1 MIAGMR
7 AGLVVDGDGHV
18 MEEPNDI
25 WTPERIDHD
34 RWGDW
39 VPRKDVIDEIYE
51 IVSVGGV
58 VRGGGK
64 ELHDQMAAAVGMT
77 PREFY
82 DLLEGL
88 RRLGGHDPNARC
100 ADLDADGIDA
110 VVLYPSLAMFFG
122 PVDEIPALRD
132 VEFVADCMRAYNDW
146 LADFC
151 AAAPDRL
158 FGVAAVPLQDVER
171 AVAETERAVA
181 RGLRGVFV
189 RPSAYVGELPLNH
202 HVYDPFWSACQ
213 DLGVPVAFHP
223 GVHVDT
229 PGACRKFGLVAVSE
243 NQTITNMAMDELHG
257 GSALGQAVGNT
268 VDMIVTMGRVLM
280 GGVCERFD
288 RLRLVF
294 LESSGGWVPSILER
308 MDEQVQAFPLE
319 RRWLSL
325 LPSEYFRRQCYVS
338 FEPEEWNLAA
348 CSDALGAD
356 RLLWASDYPH
366 PEYHPGVLDE
376 LRERIAPLP
385 PADQQRIL
393 GANAVDCYGLPLALA

>member
-1 MIAGMR
+1 MTGA
-7 AGLVVDGDGHV
+7 LVVDGDGHV

-25 WTPERIDHD
+25 WTPERIDYD

-39 VPRKDVIDEIYE
+39 VPRKEVIDEIYE
-51 IVSVGGV
+51 IVHVGGV
-58 VRGGGK
+58 VRGGGR

-82 DLLEGL
+82 DLLADL
-88 RRLGGHDPNARC
+88 RRPGGHDAKVRLD
-100 ADLDADGIDA
+100 DLDADGIDA

-132 VEFVADCMRAYNDW
+132 AEFVADCLRAYNDW

-158 FGVAAVPLQDVER
+158 FGVAGVPLQDVER
-171 AVAETERAVA
+171 AVTEARHAVG
-181 RGLRGVFV
+181 RGLRGVFI
-189 RPSAYVGELPLNH
+189 RPSPYVDELPLNH
-202 HVYDPFWSACQ
+202 RVYDPFWAACEE
-213 DLGVPVAFHP
+213 LGVPVGFHP

-243 NQTITNMAMDELHG
+243 NQTVTNMAMSELHG
-257 GSALGQAVGNT
+257 GSALGQAVGNP
-268 VDMIVTMGRVLM
+268 VDMIVTIGRLLM
-280 GGVCERFD
+280 GGVCERFP
-288 RLRLVF
+288 RLRLLF
-294 LESSGGWVPSILER
+294 LESSGGWVPSVLER

-325 LPSEYFRRQCYVS
+325 LPSEYFARQCYVS

-348 CSDALGAD
+348 CAQALGAD
-356 RLLWASDYPH
+356 RILWASDYPH
-366 PEYHPGVLDE
+366 PEYHPGMLDD
-376 LRERIAPLP
+376 LRARLAPLP
-385 PADQQRIL
+385 EADQHRIL
-393 GANAVDCYGLPLALA
+393 GANAIDCYGLPIGG